1 MEHFTSSKQLMVAT
15 ATTTLKRKDA
25 PRGPRP
31 RSLGP
36 SAGPARDAGAEERVS
51 KPKRPKKKAK
61 FAKKRV
67 EKEKAEDGGFALLAR
82 GEVRRQG
89 VFVPIGNERTCL
101 PDALHVAMKNAKPS
115 IQVRQ
120 NDVRAALM
128 GTVAADPTF
137 QMAKTFVS
145 QYGLDLQ
152 YERELNCPKA
162 LFERRHGSYL
172 VQLQISTL
180 AGTDYHYVAYLS
192 QTGYVVDNERGAKV
206 PMVVDTDRR
215 SNKQALRVFRQLFPR
230 ATGIFM
236 KSASR
241 VSPIIWNT
249 QAPPSLYDMFLELLD
264 DCKISREEYIHIM
277 NNQ

>member
-1 MEHFTSSKQLMVAT
+1 M
-15 ATTTLKRKDA
+15 
-25 PRGPRP
+25 
-31 RSLGP
+31 
-36 SAGPARDAGAEERVS
+36 
-51 KPKRPKKKAK
+51 
-61 FAKKRV
+61 
-67 EKEKAEDGGFALLAR
+67 
-82 GEVRRQG
+82 
-89 VFVPIGNERTCL
+89 
-101 PDALHVAMKNAKPS
+101 
-115 IQVRQ
+115 
-120 NDVRAALM
+120 
-128 GTVAADPTF
+128 
-137 QMAKTFVS
+137 
-145 QYGLDLQ
+145 
-152 YERELNCPKA
+152 
-162 LFERRHGSYL
+162 
-172 VQLQISTL
+172 QISTL
-180 AGTDYHYVAYLS
+180 AGTDYHYVAYLG